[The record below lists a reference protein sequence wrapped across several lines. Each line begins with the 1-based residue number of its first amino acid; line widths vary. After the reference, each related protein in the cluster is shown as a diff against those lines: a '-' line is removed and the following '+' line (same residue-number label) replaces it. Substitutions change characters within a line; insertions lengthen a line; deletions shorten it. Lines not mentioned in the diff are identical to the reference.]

1 MWLKRILSVLLLPLL
16 LSGTTGAVAATPDQP
31 GLSQAPATVDMTVQ
45 RVSEHVYYV
54 EGIPGAATDNEGFIS
69 NAGFIVTGA
78 GVVVFDTLG
87 TPALGEL
94 LLEKIRN
101 ITDQP
106 VVRVIV
112 SHYHAD
118 HIYGLQV
125 FEDLDAEI
133 LAPAGAEDYL
143 NSDNA
148 RERLEER
155 QFTLDPWV
163 NENTRLVYPDRY
175 LDEGTRFQ
183 LGDVEF
189 IVTMIGA
196 AHSDGDLTLYVAPD
210 RVLFSGDVIFEG
222 RVPFLGDS
230 NTRHWLKVLE
240 RMEKEKLVALVP
252 GHGGVANDPNEAVA
266 LTRRYLAY
274 LRESMADAVEE
285 FVPFNEAYAEIDWSE
300 FADLPAFAEAN
311 RRNAYQVYLSLEAEM
326 LGR

>member
-1 MWLKRILSVLLLPLL
+1 MWLKRILSVLVLPVLCGYAI
-16 LSGTTGAVAATPDQP
+16 SASAEPAPV
-31 GLSQAPATVDMTVQ
+31 QAPATVDMTVK

-54 EGIPGAATDNEGFIS
+54 EGTPGVATDNQGFIS

-78 GVVVFDTLG
+78 GVVVFDALG

-101 ITDQP
+101 VTDQP

-125 FEDLDAEI
+125 FEDLEAEI
-133 LAPAGAEDYL
+133 LAPNGAGDYL
-143 NSDNA
+143 ASDNA
-148 RERLEER
+148 RERLEDR
-155 QFTLDPWV
+155 RFTLDPWV

-175 LDEGTRFQ
+175 LDEGTRFH

-189 IVTMIGA
+189 IVTTIGS
-196 AHSDGDLTLYVAPD
+196 AHSDGDLTLFVAPD

-252 GHGGVANDPNEAVA
+252 GHGAVANNPDEAII

-274 LRESMADAVEE
+274 LRDSMTAAVDD
-285 FVPFNEAYAEIDWSE
+285 FVPFSEAYAAVDWSE
-300 FADLPAFAEAN
+300 FEDLPAFEAAN